1 MPLDDTNWAG
11 IVLEDSSDDA
21 RDSGALVI
29 REYRPTHRAQ
39 FTRFERGILIAMGIL
54 LLGTLGIASE
64 EIVPDAG
71 LITRITYGN
80 TVADRN
86 FLARTI
92 LADSQRLTFTVA
104 GIHYEVD
111 TPSRPLTPN
120 DQQALLG
127 YAEWKGLPRYSAD
140 GPLAIDP

>member
-11 IVLEDSSDDA
+11 IVLGDLPDDA
-21 RDSGALVI
+21 RNSGAPVI
-29 REYRPTHRAQ
+29 REYRWTHRTR
-39 FTRFERGILIAMGIL
+39 FTRFEHAILIAMGIL

-80 TVADRN
+80 AVADRN
-86 FLARTI
+86 FLARAI
-92 LADSQRLTFTVA
+92 LANGQRLTFTVA
-104 GIHYEVD
+104 GIQYEVIS
-111 TPSRPLTPN
+111 PSRPLTHAE
-120 DQQALLG
+120 QQALLG
-127 YAEWKGLPRYSAD
+127 YAEWKGLSGYSAD